1 LMLLSGVIPLH
12 WLTFA
17 YMSWQAAVPTVTIV
31 HNLQYHALVWF
42 HNRNRYAGAEGEA
55 KHGRIP
61 AAVAKHLAVYALLAL
76 AFRAMYR
83 ILGCRLGNVRE
94 LAFGFFCGF
103 GLTHYYLDSKIWR
116 VRHDPGLREAL
127 RMA

>member
-1 LMLLSGVIPLH
+1 VIPLH

-42 HNRNRYAGAEGEA
+42 HNRNRYGGADSEG
-55 KHGRIP
+55 KHGAVP
-61 AAVAKHLAVYALLAL
+61 AAIGRHLLAYVAIAL
-76 AFRAMYR
+76 AFSALYR
-83 ILGCRLGNVRE
+83 IPGFQLGSSSD

-103 GLTHYYLDSKIWR
+103 GLTHYFLDSRIWR
-116 VRHDPGLREAL
+116 VRHDPGLRQAL
-127 RMA
+127 QMG